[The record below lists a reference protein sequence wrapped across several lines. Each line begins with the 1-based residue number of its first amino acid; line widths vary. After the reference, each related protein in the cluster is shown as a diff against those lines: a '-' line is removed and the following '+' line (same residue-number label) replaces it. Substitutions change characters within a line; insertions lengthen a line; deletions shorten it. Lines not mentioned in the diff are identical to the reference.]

1 MAPAFIIKKLSMRLL
16 IWVLLFAAH
25 TAVAQHS
32 DEQLI
37 RSMLARQVTE
47 WNKGN
52 VAGFMIGYWESD
64 SLVFIGKN
72 GPTYGYQQTLERYRK
87 SYPDGA
93 AMGKLTS
100 TLISLKRLSQ
110 DYFFAV
116 GKWQLERKAGNLSG
130 SYTLLLRKTDGQWV
144 IVCDHSS

>member
-1 MAPAFIIKKLSMRLL
+1 MRTL
-16 IWVLLFAAH
+16 IWVFLFAAR
-25 TAVAQHS
+25 TAVAQNS

-52 VAGFMIGYWESD
+52 VAGFMVGYWESD

-72 GPTYGYQQTLERYRK
+72 GPTYGYRPTLERYRK
-87 SYPDGA
+87 SYPDGE
-93 AMGKLTS
+93 AMGRLTS
-100 TLISLKRLSQ
+100 TLVSLKRLSD